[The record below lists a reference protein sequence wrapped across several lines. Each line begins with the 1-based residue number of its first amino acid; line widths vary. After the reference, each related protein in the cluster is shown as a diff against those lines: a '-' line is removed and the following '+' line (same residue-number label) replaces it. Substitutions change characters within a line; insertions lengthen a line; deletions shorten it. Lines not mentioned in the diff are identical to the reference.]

1 MSTTYNSIP
10 HDNAFDVLR
19 NGHGVILTDFE
30 TARLAT
36 ALQGVQ
42 AIAAVLQRREIDVE
56 LGEGCINALTFG
68 TNVAQGLIAAL
79 ATCAKYAEGIVDHG
93 GLMGARAEHG
103 TKAYDRLIQ
112 ARNEVT
118 QEAQAREEGGQQ

>member
-1 MSTTYNSIP
+1 MSTTFKSIP

-19 NGHGVILTDFE
+19 NSHGVILTEFE

-79 ATCAKYAEGIVDHG
+79 ATCAEFAEGIIDHG

-103 TKAYDRLIQ
+103 TKAYAALVAGRDAVIK
-112 ARNEVT
+112 A
-118 QEAQAREEGGQQ
+118 AKEEGKQ

>member
-1 MSTTYNSIP
+1 MSATYKSIP

-19 NGHGVILTDFE
+19 NSHGVILTEFE

-68 TNVAQGLIAAL
+68 PNVAQGLIAAL
-79 ATCAKYAEGIVDHG
+79 ATCAKYAEGIVDTG
-93 GLMGARAEHG
+93 GLMGQCATHNTTAYAELEAARQ
-103 TKAYDRLIQ
+103 KVL
-112 ARNEVT
+112 
-118 QEAQAREEGGQQ
+118 EANRKGGAQ

>member
-1 MSTTYNSIP
+1 MSETFKSIP

-19 NGHGVILTDFE
+19 NGHGVILTEFE

-42 AIAAVLQRREIDVE
+42 AIAAVLQQRELDSDQDPGDG
-56 LGEGCINALTFG
+56 LSFDS
-68 TNVAQGLIAAL
+68 NVAQGLIAAL
-79 ATCAKYAEGIVDHG
+79 ATCTKYAEGIVDKG
-93 GLMGARAEHG
+93 GLMGARAAFG
-103 TKAYDRLIQ
+103 SKAYDRLIQ

-118 QEAQAREEGGQQ
+118 QAQAREEGGQQ

>member
-1 MSTTYNSIP
+1 MSAPFKSIP
-10 HDNAFDVLR
+10 RANAFDVLR

-42 AIAAVLQRREIDVE
+42 AIAAVLQQRE
-56 LGEGCINALTFG
+56 LGSDQDPGDGLSFDS
-68 TNVAQGLIAAL
+68 NVAHGLIAAL
-79 ATCAKYAEGIVDHG
+79 ATCAEFAEGIVDHG

-103 TKAYDRLIQ
+103 TKAYEVLKGACVGVMQ
-112 ARNEVT
+112 AKR
-118 QEAQAREEGGQQ
+118 EGGQQ

>member
-1 MSTTYNSIP
+1 MSETFKSIP
-10 HDNAFDVLR
+10 HANAFDVLR
-19 NGHGVILTDFE
+19 NGHGVILTEFE

-42 AIAAVLQRREIDVE
+42 AIAAVLQQRELDSDQDPGDG
-56 LGEGCINALTFG
+56 LSFDS
-68 TNVAQGLIAAL
+68 NVAQGLIAAL

-103 TKAYDRLIQ
+103 TKAYEVLKGARFDVMQ
-112 ARNEVT
+112 AK
-118 QEAQAREEGGQQ
+118 REEAKP

>member
-1 MSTTYNSIP
+1 MSAPFNSIP

-19 NGHGVILTDFE
+19 NGHGVILTEFE

-42 AIAAVLQRREIDVE
+42 AIAAVLQQRE
-56 LGEGCINALTFG
+56 LGSDQDPGDGLSFDS
-68 TNVAQGLIAAL
+68 NVAQGLIAAL
-79 ATCAKYAEGIVDHG
+79 ATCAKYAEGIVDTG

-103 TKAYDRLIQ
+103 TKAYEVLKG
-112 ARNEVT
+112 ARFDVM
-118 QEAQAREEGGQQ
+118 EAKRKGGKQ